1 MASNTNRTIV
11 LKGSERGAYEEYV
24 ANAAITPGHLLYLLS
39 TNKVAVHATAGGI
52 CTKWFAC
59 EDSLQGKTI
68 DDAYAAL
75 DPVRVWKAVP
85 GDWINALVAASA
97 AAIVIGDY
105 VCPSS
110 DGTLKK
116 WTGLTDNSGG
126 SANTTLTT
134 IPDIA
139 TAGGSTPTAAQVDTA
154 VNADLVFIRNNFADL
169 AAVLNLMKYGA
180 MAIANEA
187 VDNSG
192 GGSVARL
199 SVTII

>member
-11 LKGSERGAYEEYV
+11 LKGSERGAYEEYP
-24 ANAAITPGHLLYLLS
+24 ADAALSPGHLLKLNSDGEVL
-39 TNKVAVHATAGGI
+39 KHATAGGI
-52 CTKWFAC
+52 CLKWFAC

-85 GDWINALVAASA
+85 GDWINALVAAGA
-97 AAIVIGDY
+97 AAIVISDY
-105 VCPSS
+105 LCPSS

-126 SANTTLTT
+126 TANTTLQ
-134 IPDIA
+134 DI
-139 TAGGSTPTAAQVDTA
+139 GGTPAEAEIA
-154 VNADLVFIRNNFADL
+154 NNFADI
-169 AAVLNLMKYGA
+169 AAVLNLIKYGA

-187 VDNSG
+187 VDNSA
-192 GGSVARL
+192 GSSEARI